1 MIISELFEMVV
12 AKSKSTDDYLPGE
25 IPFITN
31 TEVNNGVV
39 SYVEPFD
46 DDRVFTGPAI
56 CISGLG
62 YATLHLGEFLPKGNG
77 GDSCTV
83 LVPQNDLSN
92 TELLYY
98 AALFNTLHG
107 WRFSFGRK
115 TSKRRLESLDL
126 FPLHDDPPVDIKA
139 ETKKNNL
146 LMSDLLEI
154 KEKEF
159 EGAELSS

>member
-1 MIISELFEMVV
+1 MTV
-12 AKSKSTDDYLPGE
+12 ARSKSTDDYLAGDV
-25 IPFITN
+25 PFVTN

-39 SYVEPFD
+39 SYVDPFD
-46 DDRVFTGPAI
+46 TDKVFHGPAI

-62 YATLHLGEFLPKGNG
+62 HATIHLGSFLPKGNG

-83 LVPQNDLSN
+83 LIPREELSK

-115 TSKRRLESLDL
+115 TSKRRLEGLDL
-126 FPLHDDPPVDIKA
+126 SPLHDEAPVDIDL
-139 ETKKNNL
+139 ETTKNNS
-146 LMSDLLEI
+146 LMSKLLQ
-154 KEKEF
+154 EKEEQF
-159 EGAELSS
+159 ED